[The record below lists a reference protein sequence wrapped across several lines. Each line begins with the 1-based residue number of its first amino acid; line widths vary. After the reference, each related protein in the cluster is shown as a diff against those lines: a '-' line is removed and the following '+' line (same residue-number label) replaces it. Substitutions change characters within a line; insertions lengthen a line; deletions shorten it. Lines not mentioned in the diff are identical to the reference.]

1 MGQWLS
7 AIGGYSVENVDYYP
21 SGMTAFAIVSTLV
34 AATLTDRNQKR
45 WMVLIYMSVACIFA
59 AICILVWSSPR
70 WLKFVAYYVAGASYA
85 GQATTFAWANQICAD
100 DDQERAIVLASM
112 KCVYLFPGIGREY

>member
-59 AICILVWSSPR
+59 AICILVWSSPT

-100 DDQERAIVLASM
+100 DDQELAIVLASM
-112 KCVYLFPGIGREY
+112 KCVHFL